1 MENANF
7 TLGAA
12 RGAVEAVVG
21 GSKYAQ
27 SRGCTTSRY
36 PPITSARFC
45 RPRNLSASCTQDDV
59 SLTVELY
66 VPSVRAADVEI
77 HVEDTLFSI
86 HINPY
91 FLRLNFPHPVLEDD
105 ESSATYDPASGTLT
119 VRLTKE
125 TEGTHFPDLDLL
137 AKLLAPRSA
146 AALGEE
152 GRARQPLIEVLDSG
166 DSLAEQLNDKLQ
178 LNHEHEVFAK
188 AAENDWQ
195 IEQATPDEDLDS
207 PGLSTRTAYG
217 FLDLHTGY
225 FVHVTST
232 ENEVNELGAEAE
244 NAALAR
250 RRELREIN
258 EENKWDEEHY
268 LADLVDDDT
277 IHELVDWHAE
287 ADEPFT
293 FTEEENMTMLRL
305 PRREYLLSPSRTHQL
320 RITLCTILFAAL
332 YDIRTTQNDPTPE
345 SAWTICSLVPAF
357 SALDPPISLHSALR
371 TSYRRA
377 LAFPLYRSFPLCQR
391 IQQDIADVLSRGTRV
406 VTRFMLKT
414 KKILDSH
421 DVYYVY
427 SKIWLDDFCAWLA
440 SHTTDQELK
449 TLSAEVVSTTVSKND
464 IGWDLE
470 ELEQATKEVFPDSD
484 DEDVNEVERMTPA
497 TL

>member
-1 MENANF
+1 M
-7 TLGAA
+7 
-12 RGAVEAVVG
+12 
-21 GSKYAQ
+21 
-27 SRGCTTSRY
+27 
-36 PPITSARFC
+36 ITPKF
-45 RPRNLSASCTQDDV
+45 SCTQDHV
-59 SLTVELY
+59 SVTVNLY

-77 HVEDTLFSI
+77 HVEDTLFSV

-105 ESSATYDPASGTLT
+105 ESSASYDPASGTLT

-125 TEGTHFPDLDLL
+125 TQGTHFPDLDLL

-152 GRARQPLIEVLDSG
+152 GRARQPLIEVLDSSG
-166 DSLAEQLNDKLQ
+166 TDGLAEQLDKLE
-178 LNHEHEVFAK
+178 LNHEHKVFAQ

-195 IEQATPDEDLDS
+195 IEQTVPDEDLDS
-207 PGLSTRTAYG
+207 PRLSTAYG

-225 FVHVTST
+225 FAHVTSV

-244 NAALAR
+244 NATLER
-250 RRELREIN
+250 RQELREIN

-268 LADLVDDDT
+268 LADFVDDDT
-277 IHELVDWHAE
+277 IRELIGWRLE
-287 ADEPFT
+287 PDEPFT
-293 FTEEENMTMLRL
+293 FTEEENMSMLRL

-320 RITLCTILFAAL
+320 HITLCTILFAAL
-332 YDIRTTQNDPTPE
+332 YDTRTTQDDPTPE

-357 SALDPPISLHSALR
+357 SALDPCPAPVSLHSALR

-377 LAFPLYRSFPLCQR
+377 LAFPLYRSFALCQH
-391 IQQDIADVLSRGTRV
+391 IQQDVADVLSRGTRV
-406 VTRFMLKT
+406 VTHLMLKS

-449 TLSAEVVSTTVSKND
+449 TLSAEVVSTTISKDD

-484 DEDVNEVERMTPA
+484 DEDVDEIERMTPMA
-497 TL
+497 L